1 MEDKKMINKKDLIVI
16 SYLRQNARETLTRL
30 SKKTH
35 IPVSTIY
42 DKLKLHEHD
51 VITKYTSLLDFSKL
65 GFNTR
70 ANVML
75 KVKIDKRDE
84 VKDYLIKN
92 QNVNSVCKI
101 NNGFD
106 FMVDVIFKHIKDME
120 DFIECIEQR
129 FDIKDKEVY
138 YVIDDI
144 KRECFMNDPAV
155 LEILG

>member
-1 MEDKKMINKKDLIVI
+1 MIEKKDLIVV

-42 DKLKLHEHD
+42 DKIKTNENNL
-51 VITKYTSLLDFSKL
+51 IIKYTSLLDFSKI

-70 ANVML
+70 ANLML
-75 KVKIDKRDE
+75 KVKREKRDE
-84 VKDYLIKN
+84 LKDYLMKHHNI
-92 QNVNSVCKI
+92 NSLFKV

-120 DFIECIEQR
+120 DFIEILEQR
-129 FDIKDKEVY
+129 FSIVDKQVHY
-138 YVIDDI
+138 IVDDI
-144 KRECFMNDPAV
+144 KRESFMDNPNV
-155 LEILG
+155 LEIIN

>member
-1 MEDKKMINKKDLIVI
+1 MVEKKDLIVI

-42 DKLKLHEHD
+42 DKIKTNENNL
-51 VITKYTSLLDFSKL
+51 IIKYTSLLDFSKI

-70 ANVML
+70 ANLML
-75 KVKIDKRDE
+75 KVKREKRDE
-84 VKDYLIKN
+84 LKDYLMKHHNI
-92 QNVNSVCKI
+92 NSLFKV

-120 DFIECIEQR
+120 DFIEILEQR
-129 FDIKDKEVY
+129 FSIVDKQVHY
-138 YVIDDI
+138 IVDDI
-144 KRECFMNDPAV
+144 KRESFMDNPNV
-155 LEILG
+155 LEIIN

>member
-1 MEDKKMINKKDLIVI
+1 MINKKDLIVI

-30 SKKTH
+30 SRKTH

-42 DKLKLHEHD
+42 DKLKLHEHEL
-51 VITKYTSLLDFSKL
+51 ITKYTSLLDFSKL

-75 KVKIDKRDE
+75 KVNRDKRDE

-92 QNVNSVCKI
+92 HNVNSVCKI

-120 DFIECIEQR
+120 DFIENLEQR
-129 FDIKDKEVY
+129 FDIKDRQVY

-144 KRECFMNDPAV
+144 KRESFMSDPAV
-155 LEILG
+155 LEMIG

>member
-1 MEDKKMINKKDLIVI
+1 MINKKDLIVI

-70 ANVML
+70 ANIML
-75 KVKIDKRDE
+75 KVNRDKRDE
-84 VKDYLIKN
+84 VKDYLMKH
-92 QNVNSVCKI
+92 QNINSVCKI
-101 NNGFD
+101 NNGD
-106 FMVDVIFKHIKDME
+106 FMIDVIFKHIKDME
-120 DFIECIEQR
+120 DFIESIEQR
-129 FDIKDKEVY
+129 FDIKDRQVY
-138 YVIDDI
+138 YIIDDI
-144 KRECFMNDPAV
+144 KRESFMSDPAV
-155 LEILG
+155 LEIIR